1 MNVCLNC
8 AKFGAC
14 KLASENIKYCE
25 NFQKRNYE
33 VKIERKN
40 NGIYQNNRKAN
51 KKM

>member
-25 NFQKRNYE
+25 KFQKQKYDLEIENYS
-33 VKIERKN
+33 KSERIDKN
-40 NGIYQNNRKAN
+40 EK
-51 KKM
+51 